1 MKRWLILLVALMSA
15 HLTVQ
20 AGTFVQFRTVLGTLE
35 VELYDQD
42 KPVTVQ
48 NFLRYVQSG
57 AYSNLFFHRALPKFV
72 LQGGGFTVSN
82 PASTADFSNFGTV
95 TNFGTITNEYLVGT
109 RYSNTYGTIAM
120 AKLGSD
126 PNSASS
132 QWFFNL
138 ADNSAN
144 LDNQN
149 GGFTVF
155 GRLLGGTNVLN
166 NISSRSKLNAAQTQ
180 ISSDGIVDLRW
191 WYGDANPVAGIFSDL
206 PVTYRY
212 TPPSASPTYPRN
224 NNLIFV
230 DVSLVNIGIKPVAG
244 GQEISWN
251 SVSNR
256 VQHVE
261 FTTNFPPTW
270 QSLTST
276 NGNGS
281 RFTVTDTAAGNA
293 QRFYRVR
300 VVY

>member
-1 MKRWLILLVALMSA
+1 MNSPLV
-15 HLTVQ
+15 VK

-57 AYSNLFFHRALPKFV
+57 AYSNLFFHRALPGFV
-72 LQGGGFTVSN
+72 VQGGGFKVTN
-82 PASTADFSNFGTV
+82 TTSTAEFTSFDYV
-95 TNFGTITNEYLVGT
+95 TNYGTITNEYLVGT

-120 AKLGSD
+120 AKLGTD

-138 ADNSAN
+138 GNNSAN

-155 GRLLGGTNVLN
+155 GRVVAGTNVLEN
-166 NISSRSKLNAAQTQ
+166 FNGRQKLNATQTQ
-180 ISSDGIVDLRW
+180 IASDGIVDLRW
-191 WYGDANPVAGIFSDL
+191 WYGFTNTTAGIFSDL

-212 TPPSASPTYPRN
+212 TPPTANPAYPRYN
-224 NNLIFV
+224 HLIYV
-230 DVSLVNIGIKPVAG
+230 DVSLVNVGIKPVTG

-270 QSLTST
+270 QSLIST
-276 NGNGS
+276 NGNGA
-281 RFTVTDTAAGNA
+281 RFTVTDMAAGNA

-300 VVY
+300 VEY